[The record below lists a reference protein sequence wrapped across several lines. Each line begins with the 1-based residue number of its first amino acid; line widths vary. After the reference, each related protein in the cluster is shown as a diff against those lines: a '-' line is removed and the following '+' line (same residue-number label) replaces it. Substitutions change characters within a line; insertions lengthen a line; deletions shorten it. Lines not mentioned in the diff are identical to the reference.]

1 MGYISFYDST
11 GTDAI
16 FWSTLRNFDDL
27 EADSVLVNK
36 RFLAT
41 MAFNSIDVCV
51 CVDVMTHDAS
61 VILHGLIIHGT

>member
-27 EADSVLVNK
+27 EADSVLVNN

-51 CVDVMTHDAS
+51 CVCVSMS
-61 VILHGLIIHGT
+61 

>member
-27 EADSVLVNK
+27 EADSVLVNN

-51 CVDVMTHDAS
+51 CVSMS
-61 VILHGLIIHGT
+61 